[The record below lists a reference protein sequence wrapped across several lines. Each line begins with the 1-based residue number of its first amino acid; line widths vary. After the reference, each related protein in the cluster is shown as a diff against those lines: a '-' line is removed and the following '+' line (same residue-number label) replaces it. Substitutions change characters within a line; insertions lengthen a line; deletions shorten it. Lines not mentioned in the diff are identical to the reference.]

1 MIELKFSFDDK
12 DLKLFRQNSFKFGYE
27 LDKAIKRFAMD
38 VRNTAVKGIS
48 QGARHGRLYRR
59 RRVTHQASAPY
70 EYPKTDT
77 GRLVNSIRTDF
88 SYLTAEIGSD
98 VNYSQYLE
106 TGTANMQPRPWLEP
120 SYEKNR
126 DKWLDYINTALRR
139 TFNLD

>member
-1 MIELKFSFDDK
+1 MIELKFSFNDS
-12 DLKLFRQNSFKFGYE
+12 DLKVFKKNSFKFGYE

-38 VRNTAVKGIS
+38 VRNTAVKNIS
-48 QGARHGRLYRR
+48 QGDRHGRLYKRR
-59 RRVTHQASAPY
+59 RINHRSSAPG

-88 SYLTAEIGSD
+88 SYLKAEIGSD

-106 TGTANMQPRPWLEP
+106 TGTVNMKPRPWLEP
-120 SYEKNR
+120 SLDTNR
-126 DKWLDYINTALRR
+126 EKWLDYINTTLRR